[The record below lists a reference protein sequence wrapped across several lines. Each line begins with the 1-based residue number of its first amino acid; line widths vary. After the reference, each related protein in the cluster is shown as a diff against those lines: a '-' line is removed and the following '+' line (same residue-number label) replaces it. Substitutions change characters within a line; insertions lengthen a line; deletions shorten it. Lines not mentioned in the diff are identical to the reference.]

1 MALFKIAGTIIKS
14 LFSSPA
20 TLMYPFKPAKQ
31 SKITRGR
38 VQNNIEK
45 CIFCGSCQRA
55 CPSQA
60 ICVVRDAGTWEI
72 DRLRCIACNA
82 CVEICPVKCMSME
95 TTYSPPTTERKKEL
109 SRGTPPVKPAPKPPA
124 AEKTNGSSPPT
135 AQSD

>member
-1 MALFKIAGTIIKS
+1 MALFKIAGTIIRS

-45 CIFCGSCQRA
+45 CIFCSSCQRA
-55 CPSQA
+55 CPAQA

-95 TTYSPPTTERKKEL
+95 TKYTPPTTERTKEL
-109 SRGTPPVKPAPKPPA
+109 SRGTPPAKPAPKAPA
-124 AEKTNGSSPPT
+124 AEKKE
-135 AQSD
+135 